1 MWTLALIAFTWL
13 TPYTVIAAMTLA
25 IWSRR
30 GHPRKETTTNYIYIM
45 KVLFLLVTAELC
57 AFFCGRRY
65 LEPWN
70 YGNIT
75 TGCSNMSDIGAA
87 KECKHDTDADREG
100 SPVAPTALM
109 AIVTTPFVV
118 TSIFYALIWMKMK
131 GSKRLLQS
139 LEVAAF
145 NKHIR
150 EVQIAKKGS
159 PGW

>member
-1 MWTLALIAFTWL
+1 
-13 TPYTVIAAMTLA
+13 
-25 IWSRR
+25 
-30 GHPRKETTTNYIYIM
+30 M
-45 KVLFLLVTAELC
+45 KVLSAKMKVYGVELPAYFLPVIAELC

-70 YGNIT
+70 YNIS
-75 TGCSNMSDIGAA
+75 TGCSNVSDIGTA
-87 KECKHDTDADREG
+87 KECKHDMDAEREG